1 MKYKLVKWILNFNI
15 VMCLSIRKYCLVLLN
30 KGMHQKVFEQIDH
43 LKTLYSAFKQ
53 EVLCTYEWADWPSE
67 STIVLVNWQMH
78 QGALCST
85 YEWADWPSENTIV
98 FVNWKYYVLIE
109 EQIGRLRAQWCL

>member
-1 MKYKLVKWILNFNI
+1 
-15 VMCLSIRKYCLVLLN
+15 MCLSIRKYCLVLLN

-67 STIVLVNWQMH
+67 STIVLVNWRMH